1 MTFADM
7 SNVTFSPA
15 SADGPL
21 PLILPD
27 GREID
32 PCGLVRALAS
42 LSARQVKAMGLQT
55 SGISGRRGSTSSA
68 SADLTSFLASRL
80 QAQFG
85 TAGSTLFRQTWR
97 QKATPS
103 GALYWEHTASGHRTS
118 GSDCIGWPTPE
129 ASGVSQDVNLTK
141 SGDSRTTPNKLGW
154 AAAVAWPTP
163 IVNDTTGSTH
173 CYGPRLEDGTRA
185 VFLKLPGAAAWATP
199 ATRDHKDTGDLS
211 TSMTRKD
218 GKTRDDTV
226 PRQAFGLANGEPE
239 QTARRG
245 SLNPA
250 LSRWLMGF
258 PPEWC
263 ACAPTETQSS
273 RKPPPLSSVPFLTR
287 QPEDSERLRQL
298 RQLLMGVV

>member
-1 MTFADM
+1 MTCAGTP
-7 SNVTFSPA
+7 SVTFLQA
-15 SADGPL
+15 SEDGPL

-42 LSARQVKAMGLQT
+42 LSHRQVKAMGLQT

-68 SADLTSFLASRL
+68 SAALTSSLASRL

-85 TAGSTLFRQTWR
+85 TGGLILFRQTWR

-118 GSDCIGWPTPE
+118 GSDCIGWLTPRARGDARGNRWE
-129 ASGVSQDVNLTK
+129 SGQEEN
-141 SGDSRTTPNKLGW
+141 
-154 AAAVAWPTP
+154 
-163 IVNDTTGSTH
+163 
-173 CYGPRLEDGTRA
+173 LEDQARL
-185 VFLKLPGAAAWATP
+185 FSWATP

-211 TSMTRKD
+211 KSATRKD

-226 PRQAFGLANGEPE
+226 PRQAFGLANGERA
-239 QTARRG
+239 QTGKRV

-250 LSRWLMGF
+250 LSRWLMGY

-263 ACAPTETQSS
+263 ACAPTETRSS
-273 RKPPPLSSVPFLTR
+273 RKQRRHLSALSSN
-287 QPEDSERLRQL
+287 QANA
-298 RQLLMGVV
+298 

>member
-68 SADLTSFLASRL
+68 SADLTSSLASRL

-85 TAGSTLFRQTWR
+85 TAGSTLFRQTWKQR
-97 QKATPS
+97 VTPS

-118 GSDCIGWPTPE
+118 GSDCIGWLTPC
-129 ASGVSQDVNLTK
+129 SQD
-141 SGDSRTTPNKLGW
+141 
-154 AAAVAWPTP
+154 
-163 IVNDTTGSTH
+163 
-173 CYGPRLEDGTRA
+173 GPKGGPAQGPDR
-185 VFLKLPGAAAWATP
+185 LPGAAEVSWPTPRANDSEKRGDVANDPRNGMVAAAIQAAPWATP
-199 ATRDHKDTGDLS
+199 VVRDARNSPGNGSNPRDL
-211 TSMTRKD
+211 
-218 GKTRDDTV
+218 
-226 PRQAFGLANGEPE
+226 PRQAGAANGESA
-239 QTARRG
+239 QTAKRG

-250 LSRWLMGF
+250 LSRWLMGY

-263 ACAPTETQSS
+263 ACAPTGTQSS

-287 QPEDSERLRQL
+287 QPEA
-298 RQLLMGVV
+298 

>member
-1 MTFADM
+1 MFDRENCADTHNAT
-7 SNVTFSPA
+7 SLPGSV
-15 SADGPL
+15 DGPT
-21 PLILPD
+21 PWQLPD
-27 GREID
+27 GRWID
-32 PCGLVRALAS
+32 PCGLARALAS

-85 TAGSTLFRQTWR
+85 TGGSILYRQTWKQR
-97 QKATPS
+97 TTPS
-103 GALYWEHTASGHRTS
+103 GVPYLEHTASGHRTS
-118 GSDCIGWPTPE
+118 GSDCIGWPTPC
-129 ASGVSQDVNLTK
+129 SQD
-141 SGDSRTTPNKLGW
+141 
-154 AAAVAWPTP
+154 
-163 IVNDTTGSTH
+163 
-173 CYGPRLEDGTRA
+173 GPKGGPAQGPDR
-185 VFLKLPGAAAWATP
+185 LPGAAEVSWPTPRANDSEKRGDVANDPRNGMVAAAIQAAPWATP

-239 QTARRG
+239 QTAKRG

-250 LSRWLMGF
+250 LSRWLMGY

-263 ACAPTETQSS
+263 ACAPTGTQSS

-287 QPEDSERLRQL
+287 QPEA
-298 RQLLMGVV
+298 

>member
-1 MTFADM
+1 MTCADTP
-7 SNVTFSPA
+7 NVTSLQA

-27 GREID
+27 GREIC
-32 PCGLVRALAS
+32 PLGLALALAS
-42 LSARQVKAMGLQT
+42 LSHRQVKEMGLQT

-68 SADLTSFLASRL
+68 SADRTSFLASRL

-85 TAGSTLFRQTWR
+85 TAGSILFRQTWR

-103 GALYWEHTASGHRTS
+103 GALYWEHTASGRRTS
-118 GSDCIGWPTPE
+118 DSDCIGWPTPDTNQRGGAQMPDKRKSGGHAVSLQDAALAAVACISWPTPE

-154 AAAVAWPTP
+154 AAA
-163 IVNDTTGSTH
+163 
-173 CYGPRLEDGTRA
+173 
-185 VFLKLPGAAAWATP
+185 WATP

-211 TSMTRKD
+211 TSMTRQN
-218 GKTRDDTV
+218 GKARDDTV

-239 QTARRG
+239 QTAKRG

-273 RKPPPLSSVPFLTR
+273 RKRQRHSSALSSN
-287 QPEDSERLRQL
+287 QANA
-298 RQLLMGVV
+298 

>member
-1 MTFADM
+1 MTCADTP
-7 SNVTFSPA
+7 NVTSLPA

-27 GREID
+27 GREIC
-32 PCGLVRALAS
+32 PLGLALALAS

-68 SADLTSFLASRL
+68 SADLTSCLANRL

-97 QKATPS
+97 QKVTPS
-103 GALYWEHTASGHRTS
+103 GALYWEHTASGRRTS
-118 GSDCIGWPTPE
+118 GSDCIGWPTPC
-129 ASGVSQDVNLTK
+129 SQD
-141 SGDSRTTPNKLGW
+141 GPNG
-154 AAAVAWPTP
+154 
-163 IVNDTTGSTH
+163 
-173 CYGPRLEDGTRA
+173 GPAQGTDR
-185 VFLKLPGAAAWATP
+185 LPGAAAWATP
-199 ATRDHKDTGDLS
+199 TTRDHKDTGDIS

-239 QTARRG
+239 QTAKRG

-250 LSRWLMGF
+250 LSRWLMGY

-263 ACAPTETQSS
+263 ACAPTGTPSS
-273 RKPPPLSSVPFLTR
+273 RKRPQLSSVP
-287 QPEDSERLRQL
+287 
-298 RQLLMGVV
+298 LLK